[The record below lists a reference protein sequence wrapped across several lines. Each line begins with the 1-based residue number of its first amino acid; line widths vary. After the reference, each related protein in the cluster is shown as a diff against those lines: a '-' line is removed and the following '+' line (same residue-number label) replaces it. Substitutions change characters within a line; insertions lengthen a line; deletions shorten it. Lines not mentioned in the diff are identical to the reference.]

1 MTNTATTTSYASY
14 VAVGDSFTEGM
25 CDDLLPNGRHRG
37 WADRVAAVLAA
48 ERGGRGFRYANL
60 AVRGKLI
67 GQIRDEQIG
76 PAAAVGADLVTL
88 AGGLNDVLR
97 PGCDIAHVRER
108 LGAATADLLAGGA
121 TVVLFTSTD
130 PARRMAGGAR
140 LLPAILELKAFAEGL
155 ARESGG
161 RVVVVDLFSA
171 PCFDDPRLWAEDR
184 LHLSPEGHR
193 RVAAAVL
200 EALGRPG
207 RDDWRIP
214 LPPAAP
220 VGRVAR
226 LGADLRWLRGHV
238 GPWIG
243 RRLTGRSS
251 GDGMSGAHYSAELGR
266 AVPTVITWLGLPGGG
281 ERPWTDDL
289 PSTGPACTA

>member
-1 MTNTATTTSYASY
+1 MENTATTITSY

-25 CDDLLPNGRHRG
+25 CDDLLPGGRYRG
-37 WADRVAAVLAA
+37 WADRVAAALAA
-48 ERGGRGFRYANL
+48 ERAGEGLRYANL

-67 GQIRDEQIG
+67 GQICDEQVG

-88 AGGLNDVLR
+88 AGGLNDALR

-108 LGAATADLLAGGA
+108 LGAAATALLDGGA

-130 PARRMAGGAR
+130 PSRRMPGSAR
-140 LLPAILELKAFAEGL
+140 LLPAILDLKAFVQDL
-155 ARESGG
+155 ARDSGG
-161 RVVVVDLFSA
+161 RAVVVDLFSA
-171 PCFDDPRLWAEDR
+171 PCFDDPRLWADDR

-193 RVAAAVL
+193 RVAVAVL
-200 EALGRPG
+200 EALGWPAAE
-207 RDDWRIP
+207 DWRVP

-220 VGRVAR
+220 PGRPAR
-226 LGADLRWLRGHV
+226 IRADLRWFGGHV

-243 RRLTGRSS
+243 RRLRGRSS
-251 GDGMSGAHYSAELGR
+251 GDGMTGAHFDAAR
-266 AVPTVITWLGLPGGG
+266 DAAVPTVITWLGLPSAG

-289 PSTGPACTA
+289 PGTGRICAGG